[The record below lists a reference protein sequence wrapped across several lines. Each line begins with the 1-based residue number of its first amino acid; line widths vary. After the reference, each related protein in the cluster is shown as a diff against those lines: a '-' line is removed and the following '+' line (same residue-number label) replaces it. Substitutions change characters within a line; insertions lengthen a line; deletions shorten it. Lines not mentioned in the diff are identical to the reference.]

1 MSPSPH
7 RSRPVWSLALALLLP
22 ACAAEA
28 PEYEQEVDGPE
39 PVGEAVQA
47 QTVAEAVAN
56 SCSTTSVKGLSVQ
69 IVDQANCIAPGAF
82 VAIDVP
88 GNLVLGSAVFPYL
101 EAPAKDAL
109 AAALAAKSG
118 TTMTVNSMLRT
129 VAQQYLLYSWYLN
142 GQCGIG
148 LAAKPGGSNHET
160 GLAMDINEYNTW
172 KTTLESHG
180 FAWFGN
186 ADAVHFDYVGAG
198 AVSYKGTDVLAFQ
211 MLWNLNHPDDL
222 IDEDGAYGP
231 QTESRLVQSPADGF
245 PIPPACDPDP
255 TVVIDPDYSFPQ
267 GEGAG
272 GGGGTGGEG
281 AGGDVG
287 GAGGEGGGE
296 NINPW
301 FHAQDAGTE
310 SGCSVAAPTQGKGL
324 WLTAMLTAMLW
335 AARRRGRG
343 LVAPGGSSDRHP

>member
-1 MSPSPH
+1 MSHSPY
-7 RSRPVWSLALALLLP
+7 RSHHALGLALALFLP

-28 PEYEQEVDGPE
+28 PDYASLYGQEVDGPE

-56 SCSTTSVKGLSVQ
+56 SCSTTSVKALSVQ
-69 IVDQANCIAPGAF
+69 IVAQANCIAPGAF

-88 GNLVLGSAVFPYL
+88 ANLVLGSAVFPYL

-109 AAALAAKSG
+109 AASLAAKSG

-148 LAAKPGGSNHET
+148 LAAKPGASNHET

-186 ADAVHFDYVGAG
+186 ADTVHFDYVGAG

-211 MLWNLNHPDDL
+211 MLWNLNHPEDI

-231 QTESRLVQSPADGF
+231 QTENRLLKAPADGF
-245 PIPPACDPDP
+245 AIPPVCDPDP
-255 TVVIDPDYSFPQ
+255 TVVIDPDYSFPK
-267 GEGAG
+267 GEEAVGAG
-272 GGGGTGGEG
+272 GGAGGDGAGGDGAGAGGTGGAG
-281 AGGDVG
+281 A
-287 GAGGEGGGE
+287 GGGE

-301 FHAQDAGTE
+301 LQSKDPASDG
-310 SGCSVAAPTQGKGL
+310 GCSITVPSQNNGV
-324 WLTAMLTAMLW
+324 WLTAAATAMLW
-335 AARRRGRG
+335 AARRRRRG
-343 LVAPGGSSDRHP
+343 LV